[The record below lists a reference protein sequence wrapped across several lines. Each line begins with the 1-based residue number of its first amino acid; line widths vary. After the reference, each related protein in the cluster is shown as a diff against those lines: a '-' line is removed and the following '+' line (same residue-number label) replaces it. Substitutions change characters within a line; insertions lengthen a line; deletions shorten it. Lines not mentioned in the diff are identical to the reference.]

1 MKMKARLSKLT
12 AVIAAAAVTVGG
24 VAPVSA
30 WATDLNNAPTAEA
43 TVNENVVTA
52 TAHRAATPL
61 PEILGANTPS
71 GFGMINGSAPT
82 ADTAIGNFALEVW
95 GTSNN
100 VNPDPY
106 WWNYYYNFNGGNS
119 SNALL
124 NIAAQGSPVAAD
136 TLTIS
141 DKYGGVSVS
150 LYTRPDVLIG
160 VSANN
165 DVTDTSGYDSQLAT
179 IAATGEIYNP
189 LKVCY
194 NSNTLDTMIAT
205 VVDAA
210 SKITATGKETRYGS
224 PSLIAADYANY
235 IMGIKGYI
243 KDAIGEENYKT
254 IAIVSAVND
263 NGSYTIQG
271 QGSTAATSTNRYVE
285 YTEDVTNNLTSQATA
300 TATGAQLADVD
311 AIIITS
317 DAAENAIL
325 SDSTIPSGT
334 NGPELI
340 SINEME
346 TLYGVSMNSVENALG
361 MGYILAR
368 IYDDSASVLNA
379 KYVYEYFASKFYHI
393 KSTSLDDIYEAAIA
407 DHVSDSEYEDLHVDD
422 DAYNET
428 ALASLFAQYAQYY

>member
-1 MKMKARLSKLT
+1 MKKRIAKAT
-12 AVIAAAAVTVGG
+12 AMIAAAAVTVGG

-30 WATDLNNAPTAEA
+30 WATDLNNAPTQEA

-82 ADTAIGNFALEVW
+82 DDTAIGNFALEVW

-119 SNALL
+119 SNALINL
-124 NIAAQGSPVAAD
+124 DKQGSPVAAD

-141 DKYGGVSVS
+141 DEYGGVSVS

-160 VSANN
+160 VAANN
-165 DVTDTSGYDSQLAT
+165 SVTDDTGYDDQLAT
-179 IAATGEIYNP
+179 IAATGEVYNP

-194 NSNTLDTMIAT
+194 NSTDLDTMIET
-205 VVDAA
+205 VYDAA
-210 SKITATGKETRYGS
+210 EALSDTGKATRYGD
-224 PSLIAADYANY
+224 PEDIADDYANY
-235 IMGIKGYI
+235 IWGIKGYI
-243 KDAIGEENYKT
+243 KEAIGEENYKT
-254 IAIVSAVND
+254 IAIVSGVND
-263 NGSYTIQG
+263 DGSYAIQG

-300 TATGAQLADVD
+300 KATGAQLAAVD
-311 AIIITS
+311 AIIVTS
-317 DAAENAIL
+317 DAAETAIKA
-325 SDSTIPSGT
+325 DTTITGGT
-334 NGPELI
+334 NAPELI
-340 SINEME
+340 SVNEME

-393 KSTSLDDIYEAAIA
+393 KSTSLDDIYEAAIYKN
-407 DHVSDSEYEDLHVDD
+407 VSEFEQADLHYGDN
-422 DAYNET
+422 AYDET
-428 ALASLFAQYAQYY
+428 ALESLFDQYAQYY